1 MSPFIFGFEHSL
13 EVNGD
18 LYWGI
23 CTVTRLGPSQGSIC
37 SKTKLLY
44 LAGPSCFLQWNSTK
58 ATLSV
63 AAGET
68 LFPSLA
74 CKCCSVSVKSPD
86 ISSWKNPNPCVRT
99 ELKYLPGQRQN
110 GWTLVQSLLEGSLSS
125 YAWKKRKKRNLCM
138 SNTREMRIE
147 RTIEWFPSLPPLLK
161 LFFLQCYYFSFKKT

>member
-1 MSPFIFGFEHSL
+1 MRISDDESIYIWVWTQLGSKWGPLMG
-13 EVNGD
+13 N
-18 LYWGI
+18 LYSH
-23 CTVTRLGPSQGSIC
+23 RLGPSQGSIC
-37 SKTKLLY
+37 SETKLLY
-44 LAGPSCFLQWNSTK
+44 LAGSSCFLQWNSTK

-125 YAWKKRKKRNLCM
+125 CAWKKRK
-138 SNTREMRIE
+138 REKSMHV
-147 RTIEWFPSLPPLLK
+147 K
-161 LFFLQCYYFSFKKT
+161 H